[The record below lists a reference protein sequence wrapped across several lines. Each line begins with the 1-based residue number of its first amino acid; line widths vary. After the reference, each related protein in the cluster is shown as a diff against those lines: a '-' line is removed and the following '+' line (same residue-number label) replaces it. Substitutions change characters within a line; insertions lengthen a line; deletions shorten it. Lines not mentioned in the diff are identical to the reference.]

1 MRKINKLKE
10 LRVLAGKNQRDIAK
24 FLNVT
29 EATVSNYENG
39 KRDIPTENLKKLSA
53 YFNVSTD
60 YILGTS
66 IEKNKKNNNFQNI
79 PIIGKI
85 SAGQPILATENI
97 EGYLP
102 IDPQIYGFNTTTDLF
117 FLRVSGQSMNLK
129 VKNGDYV
136 LVHKQNYADN
146 DDIIV
151 ALVNDDNEATL
162 KKYIKLNNEY
172 VLLQPMSSDTSIQPI
187 TIDLQKDKFEIIGK
201 AIGQFGKF

>member
-1 MRKINKLKE
+1 MIKINKLKQIRLE
-10 LRVLAGKNQRDIAK
+10 SGKSQKEVAD

-29 EATVSNYENG
+29 FPTISNYENG
-39 KRDIPTENLKKLSA
+39 KRDIPNDILKKLA
-53 YFNVSTD
+53 RYFNVSTD
-60 YILGTS
+60 YILGQTN
-66 IEKNKKNNNFQNI
+66 ENNEETVYI
-79 PIIGKI
+79 PVIGKI
-85 SAGQPILATENI
+85 TAGKPILATENI

-102 IDPQIYGFNTTTDLF
+102 IDPEIYGFKTSDDLF

-136 LVHKQNYADN
+136 LIHKQNYADN

-151 ALVNDDNEATL
+151 ALVNDDNEVTL

-172 VLLQPMSSDTSIQPI
+172 VLLQPMSSDTSIQSI
-187 TIDLQKDKFEIIGK
+187 TIDLRKDKFIIIGK

>member
-1 MRKINKLKE
+1 MLGYRIKR
-10 LRVLAGKNQRDIAK
+10 LREDKGLQQKDLA
-24 FLNVT
+24 
-29 EATVSNYENG
+29 
-39 KRDIPTENLKKLSA
+39 KKLDVSPSA
-53 YFNVSTD
+53 IGMYERDEREPNNDLLIKLADFFNVSVD
-60 YILGTS
+60 YLLGNS
-66 IEKNKKNNNFQNI
+66 DLKNTESTIKYI

-85 SAGQPILATENI
+85 SAGEPILATENI

-102 IDPQIYGFNTTTDLF
+102 IDIEIYGFKASDDLF

-151 ALVNDDNEATL
+151 AIVNNDDEVTL

-187 TIDLQKDKFEIIGK
+187 TIDLRKDKFEIIGK